1 LHAFSVQNFVF
12 CRANADLRDL
22 PVSVDQMY
30 TMWKGD
36 IGILQ
41 YAIIKDYVNSGHAEL
56 L

>member
-1 LHAFSVQNFVF
+1 
-12 CRANADLRDL
+12 
-22 PVSVDQMY
+22 VSVDQMY

-41 YAIIKDYVNSGHAEL
+41 YSIIKDYVNSGHAEL